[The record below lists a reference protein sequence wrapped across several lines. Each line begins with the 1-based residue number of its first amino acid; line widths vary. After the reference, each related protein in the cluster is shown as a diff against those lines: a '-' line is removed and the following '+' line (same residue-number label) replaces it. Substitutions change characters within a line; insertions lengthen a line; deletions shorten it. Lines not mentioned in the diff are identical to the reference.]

1 MLPRIYLCWFPLVS
15 RSKVRSIQTIT
26 ELVNQANARSPAA
39 LSKSMRLNW
48 MVKDINENG
57 MLKPIVVDNNW
68 QTIVGDTR
76 LMAADLLQWDQV
88 PVLAQLEQPET
99 QVISCEQELV
109 TYCTVHTP
117 CTPNQRS
124 LFTEPVD
131 WVDFDMPQSRDHWH
145 DADQRLDLMQQY
157 LDSQSENFVFD
168 LAWYRSSV
176 DWTQWAI

>member
-88 PVLAQLEQPET
+88 PVLAQLQQPET

-109 TYCTVHTP
+109 TYCTVE
-117 CTPNQRS
+117 NQRK
-124 LFTEPVD
+124 
-131 WVDFDMPQSRDHWH
+131 
-145 DADQRLDLMQQY
+145 
-157 LDSQSENFVFD
+157 
-168 LAWYRSSV
+168 
-176 DWTQWAI
+176 